1 DLVADRLHVAKLVE
15 GQVAGLAD
23 ESAVDEERAPH
34 PEALEQGE
42 GAGLIR
48 AGDVELDRDEGP
60 RAGVIT
66 GLHRCCRRGER
77 REDEQRRW
85 C

>member
-1 DLVADRLHVAKLVE
+1 VADRLHVAKLVE
-15 GQVAGLAD
+15 RQVAGLAD

-42 GAGLIR
+42 GAHLVR
-48 AGDVELDRDEGP
+48 AGDVELDRDEGS
-60 RAGVIT
+60 RAGVVT
-66 GLHRCCRRGER
+66 GLRRRCRRGQR
-77 REDEQRRW
+77 RNDEQRRW